1 MKVFLYNVHLALFVR
16 MDDTITCSNAL
27 VSSKSRRLQTR
38 QQAESLQT
46 GKEKSSVLEEV
57 RY

>member
-16 MDDTITCSNAL
+16 MDDTITCSNAS
-27 VSSKSRRLQTR
+27 VTSKSRHLLTR

-57 RY
+57 RH